1 MKTFRSSVIL
11 AALLFMLDFAA
22 RVYAQE
28 ALAVITELKFNRGD
42 IQLRASSGAA
52 PAKPAVLQSLYAGNV
67 IQTKGDAV
75 AVLLF
80 TDGSGTVAVD
90 EKNPSFEIKAG
101 QSKGS
106 AAGSKVRE
114 VAGLLLGK
122 KKPPTYVALSVRGKP
137 QPPTL
142 LSPRNTKLSN
152 DAPTFQWMGMDQQ
165 PGSVKVFGPQ
175 GVIWSADNINL
186 TKIVY
191 PASAPRLQPDVEYS
205 WAIEK
210 KGFAV
215 GRVPFKLLRPA
226 DADDVKNRLAEL
238 SSVSA
243 ASRTTLAVL
252 KANLLMSKELFYDA
266 REVLSEAIGA
276 DADEPTLHFVL
287 AELYDKT
294 GLKNLAGEEYNEAEF
309 LSKAKR

>member
-1 MKTFRSSVIL
+1 MKTFRASVIFG
-11 AALLFMLDFAA
+11 ALLFMLDFTAP
-22 RVYAQE
+22 VYSQE
-28 ALAVITELKFNRGD
+28 AVAVITELKFNRGD

-67 IQTKGDAV
+67 IQTSGDAV
-75 AVLLF
+75 AVVFF
-80 TDGSGTVAVD
+80 TDGSRTVAVD
-90 EKNPSFEIKAG
+90 EKNPNFEIRAG
-101 QSKGS
+101 QSKNS
-106 AAGSKVRE
+106 PAGSKVRE

-152 DAPTFQWMGMDQQ
+152 DAPIFQWMGMDQQ

-186 TKIVY
+186 TKIAY
-191 PASAPRLQPDVEYS
+191 PASAPRLQPDVEYA
-205 WAIEK
+205 WVIEK

-215 GRVPFKLLRPA
+215 NRVSFKLLRSA
-226 DADDVKNRLAEL
+226 DADAIKERMAEL
-238 SSVSA
+238 SSVSD

-252 KANLLMSKELFYDA
+252 KANLLMSKELFHDA
-266 REVLSEAIGA
+266 REVLIEAIAA

-287 AELYDKT
+287 AELYDKI
-294 GLKNLAGEEYNEAEF
+294 GIKNLAGEEYNEAEY
-309 LSKAKR
+309 LAKAKR

>member
-1 MKTFRSSVIL
+1 MKNLRSSIIL
-11 AALLFMLDFAA
+11 AALFSLLGFAA
-22 RVYAQE
+22 RVNAQD

-67 IQTKGDAV
+67 IQTKGDVV
-75 AVLLF
+75 AVVFF
-80 TDGSGTVAVD
+80 TDGSGTISVD
-90 EKNPSFEIKAG
+90 EKNPNFEIKAG

-137 QPPTL
+137 QAPTL
-142 LSPRNTKLSN
+142 LSPRNTKLTS

-186 TKIVY
+186 TKIAY
-191 PASAPRLQPDVEYS
+191 PASAPRLQPEVEYS
-205 WAIEK
+205 WVIEK

-215 GRVPFKLLRPA
+215 TRVPFKLLRSA
-226 DADDVKNRLAEL
+226 DADEVKNRLAEL

-243 ASRTTLAVL
+243 ASKTTFAVL
-252 KANLLMSKELFYDA
+252 KANLLMSKELFHDA
-266 REVLSEAIGA
+266 REVLSEAIAA
-276 DADEPTLHFVL
+276 DNDEPTLHFVL
-287 AELYDKT
+287 AELYDKI